1 MNAARQVSGRKWRS
15 GLAYSGGRGEMLRAM
30 TYRIILRS
38 VLVVSLLGTF
48 VASCTPVS
56 REKPL
61 ARSGGKAILP
71 QAESTPPPVPDQ
83 VAPVVEFW
91 DNGNFMSSK
100 PPTLLFVVWSNG
112 TMMRQ
117 VSGRLYLGIVT
128 AGEVNQLLER
138 LSAAGADRSPIS
150 TGIVYP
156 DGVSQLLWFNLNGQQ
171 YALKHDGGVSWQDV
185 DQYQPPP
192 PISRVQIE
200 AFVEMWSQVL
210 AALDDVWPVHLDQ
223 INGVPALPYPGV
235 R

>member
-1 MNAARQVSGRKWRS
+1 
-15 GLAYSGGRGEMLRAM
+15 MLHAM
-30 TYRIILRS
+30 TSRIILRS
-38 VLVVSLLGTF
+38 VLTFSVLGAF
-48 VASCTPVS
+48 VASCGPVAPA
-56 REKPL
+56 KPT
-61 ARSGGKAILP
+61 AKPTGEVIVP
-71 QAESTPPPVPDQ
+71 QAESTPPPIPDQ

-112 TMMRQ
+112 TLMRQ
-117 VSGRLYLGIVT
+117 VSGRLYLGKVSV
-128 AGEVNQLLER
+128 GQVNQLLER
-138 LSAAGADRSPIS
+138 LSTAGADRSPIS

-156 DGVSQLLWFNLNGQQ
+156 DGSSQLLWFNLNGQQ
-171 YALKHDGGVSWQDV
+171 YALKHDGSVSWQDV

-192 PISRVQIE
+192 AISRVQIE

-223 INGVPALPYPGV
+223 INGVPALPYPGM

>member
-1 MNAARQVSGRKWRS
+1 
-15 GLAYSGGRGEMLRAM
+15 MLRAM
-30 TYRIILRS
+30 TSRIILRS
-38 VLVVSLLGTF
+38 VLIFSIMGTF
-48 VASCTPVS
+48 VASCASVA
-56 REKPL
+56 RVKPP
-61 ARSGGKAILP
+61 AKPTGQAMVP

-91 DNGNFMSSK
+91 DNGNFMSAK
-100 PPTLLFVVWSNG
+100 PPTLLFVLWSNG
-112 TMMRQ
+112 TLMRQ

-138 LSAAGADRSPIS
+138 FSAAGADRSPIS

-156 DGVSQLLWFNLNGQQ
+156 DGSSQLVWFSLNGQQ
-171 YALKHDGGVSWQDV
+171 YALKHDGSVSWQDV
-185 DQYQPPP
+185 DQYQPPA

-200 AFVEMWSQVL
+200 EFVTMWEKIL